1 MVDINDDVLA
11 QRIDEAEDCVL
22 HMYFDTKG
30 MATIGYGRMI
40 DSRLGGGITKDEAL
54 FLLKN
59 DIKRIKQEASTLSF
73 YPSLNLRRKYAI
85 LDMLYNLGLPKFLKF
100 KKMIAALEVGDYD
113 RAAEEALDSKW
124 RHDVGDRAL
133 RIARDLKHG

>member
-1 MVDINDDVLA
+1 
-11 QRIDEAEDCVL
+11 
-22 HMYFDTKG
+22 
-30 MATIGYGRMI
+30 
-40 DSRLGGGITKDEAL
+40 
-54 FLLKN
+54 
-59 DIKRIKQEASTLSF
+59 
-73 YPSLNLRRKYAI
+73 
-85 LDMLYNLGLPKFLKF
+85 MLYNLGLPKFLKF